1 MCLWIAFFYKFY
13 SELIDK
19 GYLYLAC
26 PPLFKATGGKRPD
39 EYFYSAKELE
49 EADTSNRVISRF
61 KGLGEMSPEQLWE
74 TTMNPEKRILVRVEL
89 EDAIKADE
97 IFSVLMGENVEPRR
111 KFIEENAK
119 YVTNLDI

>member
-13 SELIDK
+13 PELINK
-19 GYLYLAC
+19 GYIYLAC

-49 EADTSNRVISRF
+49 EADTNNRVISRF

-74 TTMNPEKRILVRVEL
+74 TTMNPSNRRLKQITID
-89 EDAIKADE
+89 DAVVFANA
-97 IFSVLMGENVEPRR
+97 VNVCMGENVAPR
-111 KFIEENAK
+111 KEFIMQNA
-119 YVTNLDI
+119 NFD